1 MINNRK
7 ACQPIIYT
15 CFNLFSG
22 LTESLI
28 HTSHCTIP
36 TILIRIAFLHR
47 SYSSELHFYIDQ
59 NCISISI
66 RIAFLPLLYVEQ
78 KYFPINYHHIERILF
93 FNSSSSCGSLIISRF
108 IYISATTFSPHPL
121 LRFILRAVSV
131 CFAASCSFWH
141 RSNASSYRCPL
152 FSGGWLFTATSVT
165 PM

>member
-1 MINNRK
+1 MALLNHSSI
-7 ACQPIIYT
+7 P
-15 CFNLFSG
+15 
-22 LTESLI
+22 LTVRYR
-28 HTSHCTIP
+28 P
-36 TILIRIAFLHR
+36 
-47 SYSSELHFYIDQ
+47 YSSQLHFYPYFML
-59 NCISISI
+59 NKSI
-66 RIAFLPLLYVEQ
+66 FQL
-78 KYFPINYHHIERILF
+78 NYHHIERILF